1 MKLKTIIVDDEPLA
15 REGMRMLLASDE
27 EIEVVGECRNG
38 NEAVRL
44 IRSHEVDL
52 MFLDIKMP
60 GKNGFD
66 VLREI
71 GPEKMPLV
79 IFVTAYEEHAVRAF
93 EVCAVDYLVKAVTP
107 DRLRNAVCRAKDKM
121 RAKDALKSRDELDSV
136 LKALQF
142 LQQPVEQYAERFM
155 ARSGDSVVVISAD
168 DVSWIEAADYYACL
182 HVGDKVHMIRES
194 IKTLEARL
202 DPHKFIRLHR
212 SALVN
217 IRFVRELKR
226 EGHSEGWAILR
237 NGERIRMNRTG
248 WKNFVAVQNT
258 V

>member
-27 EIEVVGECRNG
+27 EIEVIGECRND

-71 GPEKMPLV
+71 GPEEMPVV
-79 IFVTAYEEHAVRAF
+79 IVVTAYEEHAVRAF

-121 RAKDALKSRDELDSV
+121 RAKDALKSRD
-136 LKALQF
+136 
-142 LQQPVEQYAERFM
+142 
-155 ARSGDSVVVISAD
+155 
-168 DVSWIEAADYYACL
+168 
-182 HVGDKVHMIRES
+182 
-194 IKTLEARL
+194 
-202 DPHKFIRLHR
+202 
-212 SALVN
+212 
-217 IRFVRELKR
+217 
-226 EGHSEGWAILR
+226 
-237 NGERIRMNRTG
+237 
-248 WKNFVAVQNT
+248 
-258 V
+258 